1 MSDTFSYTLKRRS
14 QARRIRLAVHA
25 DGRVV
30 VTAPSRVD
38 ERVVRLFVESKSD
51 WVVAKIKVFQAR
63 VTADPTKPY
72 FGPYDA
78 QKKEALEFVVARLRF
93 FNTTYGFHVGQ
104 VSVRDQKT
112 RWGSCSRAG
121 NLSFN
126 YRIASLPEELADYVI
141 VHELCHL
148 KEFNHSKSFWEQVSR
163 VFPHHASLRRQ
174 LRGYSAYLNS
184 SDPS

>member
-1 MSDTFSYTLKRRS
+1 MNNTFSYTIKRRS

-30 VTAPSRVD
+30 VTAPARVD
-38 ERVVRLFVESKSD
+38 ERVVRLFVESKAE
-51 WVVAKIKVFQAR
+51 WVTEKIQLFQSR
-63 VTADPTKPY
+63 VVEGGAKPY
-72 FGPYDA
+72 FGAFDA
-78 QKKEALEFVVARLRF
+78 QKKEALEFVVERLRY
-93 FNTTYGFHVGQ
+93 FNTTYGFHIGR

-112 RWGSCSRAG
+112 RWGSCSRTG

-148 KEFNHSKSFWEQVSR
+148 KEFNHAKSFWELVSR
-163 VFPHHASLRRQ
+163 VFPNHRSLRRQ
-174 LRGYSAYLNS
+174 LRGYSAYLHMV
-184 SDPS
+184 